1 MRGIVKFL
9 LTLIL
14 GVALIWLGFWW
25 YAESRLQSAFT
36 DWTRDRTAQGWKISY
51 DSIQRGTSLLDAAVT
66 INNLNLVLPPGPAG
80 ASAAIALPA
89 VTLRIHAL
97 NPLVFHT
104 DLPNKIAVTLGNNLA
119 LVLNTGR
126 IALTENLDPDKL
138 FNRAADP
145 FRGGDFSAGDIDI
158 LASAG
163 SLLVLHI
170 DSLTSHA
177 DLNLSAGP
185 ANTAVFSR
193 ITFDNVVLSPLIT
206 RLAAIPFGGK
216 LSQLVLFARIS
227 GPLPPNLPAVLN
239 QLSADS
245 ADLTAQQKQIIP
257 LIHQW
262 AAQGGTGNAGLNL
275 DLGPST
281 AVAAG
286 SLKFD
291 ANLQPNGT
299 ADLTANHLDQF
310 TAALT
315 NAYPML
321 QDDITRAEARLSPYL
336 GNTDQGG
343 QILNLHLTYGKPGIL
358 IDGQKVA
365 DMKPL
370 DWNALENPLPPPIQ
384 AQGDGSGAA
393 SPAPANP

>member
-1 MRGIVKFL
+1 MRGVVKFL
-9 LTLIL
+9 LTLVL

-25 YAESRLQSAFT
+25 YAESRLQSGFT
-36 DWTRDRTAQGWKISY
+36 NWANNQTAQGWKISY
-51 DSIQRGTSLLDAAVT
+51 DSIQRGTSMLDAAVT
-66 INNLNLVLPPGPAG
+66 INNLNLVLPPGPEGGNAT
-80 ASAAIALPA
+80 IALPA

-119 LVLNTGR
+119 LVLNTGS
-126 IALTENLDPDKL
+126 IALSENLDPDKL
-138 FNRAADP
+138 FNRAVDP

-177 DLNLSAGP
+177 DLDFSAGP
-185 ANTAVFSR
+185 ANTAISSR
-193 ITFDNVVLSPLIT
+193 ITFDNIVLSPLIT
-206 RLAAIPFGGK
+206 RLAAIPFDGK
-216 LSQLVLFARIS
+216 LSHLVLFARIS
-227 GPLPPNLPAVLN
+227 GPLPPNLPAVLD
-239 QLSADS
+239 QLSAES
-245 ADLTAQQKQIIP
+245 ADLTAQQKQIVP

-275 DLGPST
+275 NLGPST
-281 AVAAG
+281 VAAAG

-291 ANLQPNGT
+291 ANLQPTGT
-299 ADLTANHLDQF
+299 GDLTADHLDQF

-315 NAYPML
+315 NSYPML
-321 QDDITRAEARLSPYL
+321 QDDIARAEAQLSPYL
-336 GNTDQGG
+336 SNTDQGG

-358 IDGQKVA
+358 INGQKVA

-370 DWNALENPLPPPIQ
+370 DWNALENPLPPPTQ

-393 SPAPANP
+393 SPGPASP

>member
-1 MRGIVKFL
+1 MRGVVKFL

-66 INNLNLVLPPGPAG
+66 INNLNLVLPPGPAN
-80 ASAAIALPA
+80 A
-89 VTLRIHAL
+89 
-97 NPLVFHT
+97 
-104 DLPNKIAVTLGNNLA
+104 
-119 LVLNTGR
+119 
-126 IALTENLDPDKL
+126 
-138 FNRAADP
+138 
-145 FRGGDFSAGDIDI
+145 
-158 LASAG
+158 
-163 SLLVLHI
+163 
-170 DSLTSHA
+170 
-177 DLNLSAGP
+177 
-185 ANTAVFSR
+185 AVFSR

-216 LSQLVLFARIS
+216 LNQLVLFARIS

-321 QDDITRAEARLSPYL
+321 QDDITRAEAQLSPYL

-358 IDGQKVA
+358 INGQKVA

-370 DWNALENPLPPPIQ
+370 DWNALENPLPPPIK

-393 SPAPANP
+393 SPGPANP